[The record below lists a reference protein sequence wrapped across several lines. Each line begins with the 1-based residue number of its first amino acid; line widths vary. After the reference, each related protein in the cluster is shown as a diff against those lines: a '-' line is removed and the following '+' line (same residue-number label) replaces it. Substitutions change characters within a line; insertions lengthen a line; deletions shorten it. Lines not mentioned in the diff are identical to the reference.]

1 MLTDRAGFPVLI
13 IALIPLRWKILPMMF
28 TAKELRI
35 MDAPTADS
43 EVVLASMGGKPK
55 VPTDADDDNA
65 GTESSAI
72 SGSVDDQEEKWAAA
86 EQGVPREGLRERSG
100 GWSEA

>member
-1 MLTDRAGFPVLI
+1 
-13 IALIPLRWKILPMMF
+13 MMF

-55 VPTDADDDNA
+55 VSSDRDDRNA
-65 GTESSAI
+65 RTESSGM
-72 SGSVDDQEEKWAAA
+72 SGSADDQEEKWSAA
-86 EQGVPREGLRERSG
+86 ERGVPREGLRERSG